1 MFIGKSFMD
10 YEKRK
15 QVSDQ
20 VREVGV
26 VEVNRVMLKEG
37 EYGGWGV
44 GGGWGGM
51 MQAGGGGKK
60 KLDNVQGLD
69 IGIEDLSWR
78 M

>member
-26 VEVNRVMLKEG
+26 VEGNRVTVK
-37 EYGGWGV
+37 V
-44 GGGWGGM
+44 GGEWGGLRRNDASM
-51 MQAGGGGKK
+51 WWRKEEIRKCARIGYRNRGF
-60 KLDNVQGLD
+60 KLENV
-69 IGIEDLSWR
+69 R
-78 M
+78 